1 MTAGI
6 DPKLY
11 QLMAEQV
18 QDYAIFLLDV
28 NGRVA
33 SWNAGARTIKQYDA
47 HEVIGRHFSLFYTP
61 SDTERNWP
69 EFELNRAKL
78 EGRFED
84 EGWRVRKDG
93 SRFWANVVI
102 TALRGEDGQLLA
114 FSKITRDLTARKQQ
128 EEALRESEERF
139 RLLVDGVQDYAIYL
153 LDRDGIVISWNS
165 GARRIKGYD
174 ASEVIGSHFS
184 KFYTAED
191 IEAGK
196 PWSELA
202 LARQDGRAEDEGW
215 RVHKDGSRFWA
226 RVVVTAL
233 YDSDG
238 TLRGYAKVTQD
249 LTQQRHTQALEA
261 STKELNDFIAILAH
275 ELRNPLAPIR
285 HAVQLIEM
293 ARADEP
299 ARRLALGVI
308 DRQSIQLAR
317 IVDDL
322 LDVSRITRGKLSLQ
336 IGRTDIASIVGRAI
350 ETVRPAME
358 AARHT
363 LAVDMPSKPI
373 PLDGDELRL
382 TQAVV
387 NLLANAAR
395 YTNPGGSITVRGY
408 ASGTGPGASAVVEI
422 RDNGR
427 GIDPEFLHLIF
438 SMFVQGKDPLKRASS
453 GLGVG
458 LALARGIVEL
468 HHGTVTA
475 FSEGIG
481 KGAKFELRVPLA
493 DTAAAAPARPAEARL
508 AARFQSPSKR
518 VLVVDDNVDAAL
530 VLESLLRGHGHE
542 VVAVHNGADAIAT
555 FDSLRPDV
563 VLLDLNMPGMSGFEV
578 ARRMRER
585 SRTPPPFIV
594 AVTGWG
600 KAEDETRS
608 RDAGF
613 DMHLLKPV
621 LEGKL
626 LDALDAAVTV
636 T

>member
-493 DTAAAAPARPAEARL
+493 DTAAAAPARPAETRL

-542 VVAVHNGADAIAT
+542 VVAVHNGVDAIAT